1 MHTNVDV
8 RAAFLGQGLGNTKKP
23 VGNNMNKVTEIY
35 QENCFTVARKS
46 LYEKTFFRTNTFD
59 LPIKSNIAG
68 KKFLRNNFFSPRKM
82 NSESFAVYW
91 KLF

>member
-35 QENCFTVARKS
+35 QENCFTVARKISTKQLFS
-46 LYEKTFFRTNTFD
+46 LRIHFT
-59 LPIKSNIAG
+59 S
-68 KKFLRNNFFSPRKM
+68 
-82 NSESFAVYW
+82 
-91 KLF
+91 